1 MKNRNGVIALV
12 MSMFLLLG
20 LTLGTSITMFILFL
34 NKSDHLLAI
43 ISYLCLGIFTILVI
57 VLMYL
62 LYKYRNMIFVKPVNE
77 EINNEETHD

>member
-1 MKNRNGVIALV
+1 MKNRNGVVALV

-20 LTLGTSITMFILFL
+20 LTLGTSITTFILFL

-43 ISYLCLGIFTILVI
+43 ISYLCLGIFTLLTI

-62 LYKYRNMIFVKPVNE
+62 LYKYRTLIFNKTQSE
-77 EINNEETHD
+77 EINHEEESK

>member
-1 MKNRNGVIALV
+1 MKNRNGLITLT

-20 LTLGTSITMFILFL
+20 LTLGTSITTFILFL

-57 VLMYL
+57 VQMYL
-62 LYKYRNMIFVKPVNE
+62 LNKYRIVIFNKNQSEENHNE
-77 EINNEETHD
+77 EEN

>member
-1 MKNRNGVIALV
+1 MKRNGVITLV

-20 LTLGTSITMFILFL
+20 ITLGTSITMFILFL

-43 ISYLCLGIFTILVI
+43 LSYLILGIFVVLII

-62 LYKYRNMIFVKPVNE
+62 INKYKDIIFTKKKSEENSNE
-77 EINNEETHD
+77 ESYE